1 MITPTFT
8 IVSQPERHSQVRIT
22 PDFVV
27 QSSKPLPNRWR
38 CFWYWALLGWKW
50 EAL

>member
-1 MITPTFT
+1 MTTPTFT
-8 IVSQPERHSQVRIT
+8 IASWPERHSQVRIT

-27 QSSKPLPNRWR
+27 QSANPLPNPWR
-38 CFWYWALLGWKW
+38 RFWYWALLGWKW